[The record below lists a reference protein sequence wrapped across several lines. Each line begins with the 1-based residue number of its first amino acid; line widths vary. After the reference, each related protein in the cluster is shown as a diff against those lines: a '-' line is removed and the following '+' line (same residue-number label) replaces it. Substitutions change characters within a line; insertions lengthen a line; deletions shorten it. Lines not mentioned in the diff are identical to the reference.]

1 MPELAEVETVARGLR
16 AIAGCRITGVRFGK
30 TDFIHQPARLE
41 ALLPGSLIAEIR
53 RHGKLLLIGCD
64 RPPGETLAL
73 RSPGKPAPVVAKSWQ
88 APGCTGTSS
97 TCRYGDGA
105 AGPARLWLMVH
116 LGMTG
121 QLLLDDPAGPVAPH
135 THAWFALDDGRE
147 LRYVDIR
154 RFGRLRVATP
164 AELASLL
171 APLGAEPLE
180 LPRAEFRR
188 RLGSRRA
195 GLKALL
201 LDQHVL
207 RGLGNIYA
215 DESLWRARL
224 HPLRL
229 GSDLSVA
236 ELDRLWRSIRRVA
249 SEAIRRRGTSIANY
263 VDTQGRPGTFQRFLR
278 VYQRTGRPCP
288 RCHAAIERAI
298 IAGRSS
304 HFCPRCQRRGLA
316 PSRARKPAGSKG
328 VQPAH
333 PSGGRRRKGGAP
345 KRHSG
350 F

>member
-16 AIAGCRITGVRFGK
+16 RLAGCRIAAVRFGK
-30 TDFIHQPARLE
+30 TDFVHQPERLE
-41 ALLPGSLIAEIR
+41 ALLPGSRIAEIR

-64 RPPGETLAL
+64 RE
-73 RSPGKPAPVVAKSWQ
+73 
-88 APGCTGTSS
+88 APG
-97 TCRYGDGA
+97 A
-105 AGPARLWLMVH
+105 ARCWLIVH

-121 QLLLDDPAGPVAPH
+121 QLLLQDPGDPVARH

-154 RFGRLRVATP
+154 RFGRLRVASP
-164 AELASLL
+164 GELAAFL

-180 LPRAEFRR
+180 LSRAEFRR

-195 GLKALL
+195 RLKALL
-201 LDQHVL
+201 LDQRVL

-229 GSDLSVA
+229 GSELSVP

-249 SEAIRRRGTSIANY
+249 AEAIRRRGTSIANY
-263 VDTQGRPGTFQRFLR
+263 VDTRGRPGTFQRFLR
-278 VYQRTGRPCP
+278 VYQRAGRPCP
-288 RCHAAIERAI
+288 RCHAAIARAI

-304 HFCPRCQRRGLA
+304 HFCPRCQRRG
-316 PSRARKPAGSKG
+316 PMRAGPRSFRRLRSPDRR
-328 VQPAH
+328 
-333 PSGGRRRKGGAP
+333 GGG
-345 KRHSG
+345 
-350 F
+350 